1 VEALKEEN
9 QKVESKIQ
17 QMEAQ
22 LDFFKGIHFH
32 HFHHKL
38 DIFKVFFLTVTNN
51 FL

>member
-22 LDFFKGIHFH
+22 LDFFKGIFFY

-38 DIFKVFFLTVTNN
+38 DIFKVFFLP
-51 FL
+51 